1 MRGIGGDSMVLFAE
15 KSLQPDECVMDGSR
29 PVLSPGSTVRPSQD
43 GCPPPYHHPSFP
55 IPGIYKDE

>member
-1 MRGIGGDSMVLFAE
+1 MVLFAE